1 MKEGKIRFNTSFVSD
16 QIRSD
21 AGIDELK
28 EWCERFQR
36 NDLTP
41 EFEGNYTGNLSFR
54 LGEGFVITASGL
66 KNKQN
71 LGNDCFVYV
80 KDYDEQTNTVYVE
93 GIRKPSSEAVMH
105 HLIYKARKEVNA
117 VFHGHSDAIMM
128 NAEKLGLHVTKKEY
142 ESGTL
147 ALAKEALKA
156 LENKNLVVLRNHG
169 FVSVGATMKEAGE
182 LALATLK
189 HSKTAN
195 GASFHP

>member
-28 EWCERFQR
+28 CWCERFQK

-80 KDYDEQTNTVYVE
+80 KNYDEQTNTVYVE

-105 HLIYKARKEVNA
+105 HLIYKTQKEVNA
-117 VFHGHSDAIMM
+117 VFHGHNNAIVM
-128 NAEKLGLHVTKKEY
+128 NAEKLGLQVTDMEY
-142 ESGTL
+142 DSGTN

-156 LENKNLVVLRNHG
+156 LKYNNMIVLKNHG
-169 FVSVGATMKEAGE
+169 FVSVGKTMKEAGE
-182 LALATLK
+182 QALATLK
-189 HSKTAN
+189 QSKTAN
-195 GASFHP
+195 RASSGN